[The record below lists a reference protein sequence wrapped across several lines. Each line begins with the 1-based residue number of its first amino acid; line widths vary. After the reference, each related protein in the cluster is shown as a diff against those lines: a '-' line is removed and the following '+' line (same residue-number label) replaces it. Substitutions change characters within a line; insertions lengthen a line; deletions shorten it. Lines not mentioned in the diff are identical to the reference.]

1 MNQERKY
8 EDTFKVLP
16 KWTAGRK
23 LLLKKLEAAT
33 PLNRF
38 IIKKI
43 YSEYSKKGIWP
54 AELARRSGVRYGTL
68 SKFEVGRTE
77 TLSMKNIAKVANGLG
92 MTVSEFLRGWKTSRA
107 IANISIWR
115 KNQNKSVDNVH
126 RGVYNIGKERG
137 NNRRARIKE

>member
-68 SKFEVGRTE
+68 S
-77 TLSMKNIAKVANGLG
+77 MKNIAKVANGLG
-92 MTVSEFLRGWKTSRA
+92 MTVSEFFEGLEDEPGYSEYIDRE
-107 IANISIWR
+107 
-115 KNQNKSVDNVH
+115 KNLKQKC
-126 RGVYNIGKERG
+126 
-137 NNRRARIKE
+137 

>member
-43 YSEYSKKGIWP
+43 YSEYSKKGIGP

-92 MTVSEFLRGWKTSRA
+92 MTVSEFFEGLEDEPGYSEYIDRE
-107 IANISIWR
+107 
-115 KNQNKSVDNVH
+115 KNLKQKC
-126 RGVYNIGKERG
+126 
-137 NNRRARIKE
+137 

>member
-1 MNQERKY
+1 MNQDRKY
-8 EDTFKVLP
+8 DDTLEVLP

-38 IIKKI
+38 IIKRI
-43 YSEYSKKGIWP
+43 YREYSKKGIWP

-92 MTVSEFLRGWKTSRA
+92 MTVSEFFEGLEDEPGY
-107 IANISIWR
+107 R
-115 KNQNKSVDNVH
+115 KNQNKSVDIEH
-126 RGVYNIGKERG
+126 RGVYNIDIERG

>member
-43 YSEYSKKGIWP
+43 YSE
-54 AELARRSGVRYGTL
+54 
-68 SKFEVGRTE
+68 
-77 TLSMKNIAKVANGLG
+77 
-92 MTVSEFLRGWKTSRA
+92 
-107 IANISIWR
+107 
-115 KNQNKSVDNVH
+115 
-126 RGVYNIGKERG
+126 
-137 NNRRARIKE
+137 

>member
-1 MNQERKY
+1 MNQDRKY
-8 EDTFKVLP
+8 DDTLEVLP

-38 IIKKI
+38 IIKRI
-43 YSEYSKKGIWP
+43 YREYSKKGIWP

-77 TLSMKNIAKVANGLG
+77 TLSMKNIAKVASGLG
-92 MTVSEFLRGWKTSRA
+92 MTVSEFFEGLEDEPGYGEYIDMEK
-107 IANISIWR
+107 
-115 KNQNKSVDNVH
+115 KS
-126 RGVYNIGKERG
+126 KQ
-137 NNRRARIKE
+137 KC

>member
-1 MNQERKY
+1 MDRKY

-77 TLSMKNIAKVANGLG
+77 TLSMKNIAKVASGLG
-92 MTVSEFLRGWKTSRA
+92 MTVSEFFEGLEDEPGYSEY
-107 IANISIWR
+107 IDME